1 MRAVDCI
8 RSRVAASTSC
18 MRASVVALWI
28 AATLTAPPLAFA
40 QLGISPYHA
49 GPQEDSR
56 GPHAKALDGTD
67 VDQWG
72 RRLDSANVKDRL
84 IAVED
89 LGLSDSPRAVTY
101 LLKAM
106 GDADLRVQSRAID
119 FLGSHRASDAT
130 PLLVQ
135 KLYLKGIPKVL
146 RQHVLTA
153 LGRIGDPSASRP
165 IVDYLSQEGN
175 KDIRGTGIYALGE
188 IGDITVESDLR
199 KMADQESDARLKSL
213 VDEALTKIARPPK
226 QQYIPPSVPIDAP
239 VP

>member
-1 MRAVDCI
+1 
-8 RSRVAASTSC
+8 
-18 MRASVVALWI
+18 MRASVAALWI
-28 AATLTAPPLAFA
+28 AAFLTGPSLARA
-40 QLGISPYHA
+40 QLGINPYHA
-49 GPQEDSR
+49 GPQDSR
-56 GPHAKALDGTD
+56 GPYEKALSGTD
-67 VDQWG
+67 VDQYG
-72 RRLDSANVKDRL
+72 RRLESTNVKERL

-89 LGLSDSPRAVTY
+89 LGQSDSPRAVTY

-135 KLYLKGIPKVL
+135 KLYLKDIPKGL

-153 LGRIGDPSASRP
+153 LGRIGDPSASRA
-165 IVDYLSQEGN
+165 IVDYLAQEGN
-175 KDIRGTGIYALGE
+175 KDVRGTGIYALGE
-188 IGDITVESDLR
+188 IGDISVQDDLR
-199 KMADQESDARLKSL
+199 KMGDQESDVRLKSL

-226 QQYIPPSVPIDAP
+226 QQYIPPSVAVDAP

>member
-1 MRAVDCI
+1 MRTALVA
-8 RSRVAASTSC
+8 SLVAAF
-18 MRASVVALWI
+18 
-28 AATLTAPPLAFA
+28 LAEPSPARA
-40 QLGISPYHA
+40 QLGLNPYHA
-49 GPQEDSR
+49 GPQDSR
-56 GPHAKALDGTD
+56 SPYAKALDGNN

-72 RRLDSANVKDRL
+72 HRLDSKNVKDRL
-84 IAVED
+84 LAVED
-89 LGLSDSPRAVTY
+89 LGQSDNPRAVTY

-119 FLGSHRASDAT
+119 YLGSHRASDAT

-135 KLYLKGIPKVL
+135 KLFLKDIPKAL

-165 IVDYLSQEGN
+165 IVDYLSREGN
-175 KDIRGTGIYALGE
+175 KDVRGTGIYALGE
-188 IGDITVESDLR
+188 IGDITVEDDLR
-199 KMADQESDARLKSL
+199 RIGNQESDARLKTL

-226 QQYIPPSVPIDAP
+226 QQYIPPPVAVDAP

>member
-1 MRAVDCI
+1 MRV
-8 RSRVAASTSC
+8 
-18 MRASVVALWI
+18 SVVALLV
-28 AATLTAPPLAFA
+28 AVSLTGPSVARA
-40 QLGISPYHA
+40 QLGLNPYHA
-49 GPQEDSR
+49 GPQDSR
-56 GPHAKALDGTD
+56 SPYAKALDGTN

-72 RRLDSANVKDRL
+72 HRLDSTNVKDRL
-84 IAVED
+84 LAVED
-89 LGLSDSPRAVTY
+89 LGQSDSPRAVTY

-106 GDADLRVQSRAID
+106 GDKDLRVQSRAID

-135 KLYLKGIPKVL
+135 KLYLKGIPTGL

-175 KDIRGTGIYALGE
+175 RDVRGTGIYALGE
-188 IGDITVESDLR
+188 IGDITVEDDLR
-199 KMADQESDARLKSL
+199 RIGDQESDARLKTL

-226 QQYIPPSVPIDAP
+226 QQYIPPPVAVDAP

>member
-1 MRAVDCI
+1 LHLKRGCGIHEMYMRVSLVALL
-8 RSRVAASTSC
+8 VAAF
-18 MRASVVALWI
+18 
-28 AATLTAPPLAFA
+28 LTDPSPARA
-40 QLGISPYHA
+40 QLGINPYHA
-49 GPQEDSR
+49 GPQDSR
-56 GPHAKALDGTD
+56 SPYAKALDGSD

-72 RRLDSANVKDRL
+72 RRLDSTNVKDRL
-84 IAVED
+84 LAVED
-89 LGLSDSPRAVTY
+89 LGQSDSPRAVTY

-106 GDADLRVQSRAID
+106 GDTDLRVQSRAID

-135 KLYLKGIPKVL
+135 KLFLKDIPKTL

-175 KDIRGTGIYALGE
+175 KDVRGTGIYALGE
-188 IGDITVESDLR
+188 IGDITVEDDLR
-199 KMADQESDARLKSL
+199 KLGDKESDARLKSL

-226 QQYIPPSVPIDAP
+226 QQYIPPPVAVDAP

>member
-1 MRAVDCI
+1 
-8 RSRVAASTSC
+8 
-18 MRASVVALWI
+18 MRASVVALWVS
-28 AATLTAPPLAFA
+28 AFLTGPSLADA
-40 QLGISPYHA
+40 QLGINPYHA
-49 GPQEDSR
+49 GPQDSR
-56 GPHAKALDGTD
+56 SPYAKALDGTD

-72 RRLDSANVKDRL
+72 RRLDSKNVKDRM

-89 LGLSDSPRAVTY
+89 LGQSDSPRAVTY

-130 PLLVQ
+130 PILVQ
-135 KLYLKGIPKVL
+135 KLYLKDTPKGL

-153 LGRIGDPSASRP
+153 LGRIGDPSASRA
-165 IVDYLSQEGN
+165 IVDYLAQEGN
-175 KDIRGTGIYALGE
+175 KDVRGTGIYALGE
-188 IGDITVESDLR
+188 IGDITVQDDLR
-199 KMADQESDARLKSL
+199 KMGDQESDIRLKSL

-226 QQYIPPSVPIDAP
+226 QQYIPPSVAVDAP